1 MSAENASRVRF
12 ARWVFLAAGIY
23 GLIVML
29 PNYFLEERMGQD
41 YPPAITHPEYFY
53 GFVGIGVAWQ
63 VAFLIIA
70 TDPARYRPLLLPI
83 LLEKGS
89 FGIAAIVL
97 YLQGRVAAAIF
108 VFGIIDLLLGG
119 LFLAALGRISSPS
132 PPKDGP
138 A

>member
-1 MSAENASRVRF
+1 MNSESAGRVRF

-29 PNYFLEERMGQD
+29 PNYFLEDRMGQE

-63 VAFLIIA
+63 VAFLVIA
-70 TDPARYRPLLLPI
+70 TDPVRYRPLLLPV
-83 LLEKGS
+83 LLEKGT

-97 YLQGRVAAAIF
+97 YAGGRVSTTILA
-108 VFGIIDLLLGG
+108 FGIIDLLLGG
-119 LFLAALGRISSPS
+119 LFLVALGRIAAPGL
-132 PPKDGP
+132 PHGR
-138 A
+138 